1 MFKSRIVLVRNWSP
15 GSRSAKL
22 NGSKHI
28 QKHDQFRFFLYSSL
42 CIFTFQIIWEYKHH
56 HENDNIY
63 DSQKLSFQIHETT
76 NLIYIVLCFF
86 LIQKPSKALL
96 AKYSSTN
103 YSFYSSG
110 ISQLGRLLDERL
122 LDLSQIDSLW
132 IFMVFNAIFDN
143 ISVILWRAVF
153 FLVEFLI

>member
-15 GSRSAKL
+15 GSRSANL

-28 QKHDQFRFFLYSSL
+28 QKHDQFHFFLYSSL

-76 NLIYIVLCFF
+76 SLIYCL
-86 LIQKPSKALL
+86 
-96 AKYSSTN
+96 
-103 YSFYSSG
+103 
-110 ISQLGRLLDERL
+110 
-122 LDLSQIDSLW
+122 
-132 IFMVFNAIFDN
+132 
-143 ISVILWRAVF
+143 VF
-153 FLVEFLI
+153 FLVFFCNTKTVESFVNKIFVDKLQLLFFWNFSTGALAGRALVGPLSNRFPLNCYGV